1 MGQLPVYVS
10 STFIELVGHCAA
22 IKTALERIRFDV
34 ECM

>member
-1 MGQLPVYVS
+1 MGQLTVYVS

-22 IKTALERIRFDV
+22 LETALERLRYDV